1 MERVAA
7 TVLTFACLWTV
18 YGALEHAFP
27 ARPARTFREPDF
39 LTDTCF
45 FLGQYLVFSVA
56 ALALL
61 SRVHGLASA
70 IMPLALPRST
80 LSAPPWIVATAA
92 VLLGDVLVYWFHR
105 ACHRFEFLWRFHAVH
120 HSSERLDWLAAHR
133 EHPIDGMLTQLAQ
146 NLPAMLLGVPF
157 EILAVLVAFR
167 GAWSILIH
175 SNVRLPLGPLR
186 LLFGAP
192 ELHHFHHA
200 RVERTAHNFG
210 NLAPWLD
217 LVFGTY
223 HRPALD
229 ETYALGLRGT
239 WPKSY
244 LALLAEPFRVRD
256 RALVTEV
263 PAIAIAEHG
272 RTKYFRS

>member
-1 MERVAA
+1 MGRVAA
-7 TVLTFACLWTV
+7 TALTFVCLWIV
-18 YGALEHAFP
+18 YGALERAFP
-27 ARPARTFREPDF
+27 ARSLRCFREPDF
-39 LTDTCF
+39 LTDTGF
-45 FLGQYLVFSVA
+45 FLGQYLVFSTA

-61 SRVHGLASA
+61 TQVHAALNALTPHALRTVTLAVPA
-70 IMPLALPRST
+70 WMVAALA
-80 LSAPPWIVATAA
+80 V
-92 VLLGDVLVYWFHR
+92 VLGDGLVYWFHR
-105 ACHRFEFLWRFHAVH
+105 ACHRFDFLWRFHAVH

-133 EHPIDGMLTQLAQ
+133 EHPVDGMLTQLAQ

-175 SNVRLPLGPLR
+175 SNVRLPLGALR

-217 LVFGTY
+217 VVFGTY
-223 HRPALD
+223 RHPAVN
-229 ETYALGLRGT
+229 EAYELGLCEA

-244 LALLAEPFRVRD
+244 LALLAQPFSARRD
-256 RALVTEV
+256 V
-263 PAIAIAEHG
+263 
-272 RTKYFRS
+272 